1 MRQYVPLDAF
11 QPGTD
16 VTVRAV
22 SANVSTRLQVTTR
35 TDTDGDGLWNA
46 WENKTYAYEHLPA
59 TDSERNPTLPAPEQH
74 FNTSWQDPDTD
85 DDGVSDGQEYSVR
98 RLPANDTRETA
109 RLVANSTTHPTM
121 PDTDGDGLLDDE
133 SRGWN
138 ITVVESTSGAPYRYY
153 NRTKSDEPTGGRT
166 VETVR
171 FSSDPLS
178 TDTDDD
184 GLTDGVERNRT
195 HTDPRSR
202 VTYVLTGVH
211 QQMLEKLV
219 SNGRRD
225 AAVDMDI
232 VERRGRVDDLVL
244 TDRTDDFD
252 FVRPDG
258 GKTVVDRLD
267 FTALDGTTRTDTWLS
282 NEEELRWSVFNAG
295 ELGVWDPDT
304 DDDGLTD
311 GQEVNGLTKVN
322 GRSVVKTDESV
333 SYGTDPTDADT
344 DGDGYWDGWIGVYGV
359 EWSDNVVLYQE
370 HLSTGDGIEGDEVVS
385 EQAGIHN
392 VSIPITG
399 ADIDGD
405 NNLEHSNI
413 HIGEL
418 HWGTAPETPTPSLD
432 QRTTLHVEVDWIEGQ
447 NPYNETIGGQSLLDS
462 IEENYALY
470 GLNIVFHRDDRL
482 TTANVTS
489 VCKQPGVG
497 PGPTCGGTV
506 TLPGLNAHELDK
518 VEDRYHDDTSRHH
531 ILFATNYAA
540 DTPILSTHDPF
551 MDSDVDGLEGHTGS
565 PGQRNLIPTAPYG
578 SVILA
583 DQPELSDAETLK
595 STTMHEL
602 GHGLGIGWLDDKGP
616 GHIAECYSGDF
627 CVGQFGVGGGDDETP
642 ERIEIPGRGIQ
653 TAEWSIMGETGD
665 PIGSPFETY
674 RYSIE
679 ELLTIDFNDVP
690 STDD

>member
-1 MRQYVPLDAF
+1 
-11 QPGTD
+11 
-16 VTVRAV
+16 
-22 SANVSTRLQVTTR
+22 
-35 TDTDGDGLWNA
+35 
-46 WENKTYAYEHLPA
+46 
-59 TDSERNPTLPAPEQH
+59 
-74 FNTSWQDPDTD
+74 
-85 DDGVSDGQEYSVR
+85 
-98 RLPANDTRETA
+98 
-109 RLVANSTTHPTM
+109 
-121 PDTDGDGLLDDE
+121 
-133 SRGWN
+133 
-138 ITVVESTSGAPYRYY
+138 
-153 NRTKSDEPTGGRT
+153 
-166 VETVR
+166 
-171 FSSDPLS
+171 
-178 TDTDDD
+178 
-184 GLTDGVERNRT
+184 
-195 HTDPRSR
+195 
-202 VTYVLTGVH
+202 
-211 QQMLEKLV
+211 
-219 SNGRRD
+219 
-225 AAVDMDI
+225 MDI

-252 FVRPDG
+252 FVWSDSG
-258 GKTVVDRLD
+258 GNFVDRLD

-282 NEEELRWSVFNAG
+282 NEEELRWQVFNSG
-295 ELGVWDPDT
+295 ELGVWDPDS

-311 GQEVNGLTKVN
+311 GQEVQGLTKVN

-333 SYGTDPTDADT
+333 SYGTNPADVDT

-359 EWSDNVVLYQE
+359 AWSDNVVLYQE
-370 HLSTGDGIEGDEVVS
+370 HLSTGDGVEGDEVVS

-392 VSIPITG
+392 VSSPIAGT
-399 ADIDGD
+399 DVDSDG
-405 NNLEHSNI
+405 NREHSNI
-413 HIGEL
+413 HLGEL

-489 VCKQPGVG
+489 VCKQPRAG

-518 VEDRYHDDTSRHH
+518 VEDQYHDDTSRHH

-551 MDSDVDGLEGHTGS
+551 IGSGVDGIEGHTGS

-583 DQPELSDAETLK
+583 DQPELSDVGTLK

-602 GHGLGIGWLDDKGP
+602 GHGLGIGWLDDKGS